1 MALTSATAAVPRAA
15 HLERDTHARLRP
27 AAPPLRPAT
36 APQPRALLVYS
47 QPGEGA
53 GMNED
58 PLANLDRELA
68 ARLDIESH
76 SPPEAARRLRTWV
89 SATQPTLLLVRDGN
103 VVAVAVGALSRLEI
117 ERLIRH
123 AIL

>member
-1 MALTSATAAVPRAA
+1 MALSPATAAVPRAA
-15 HLERDTHARLRP
+15 RLDRNAHAPVRF

-36 APQPRALLVYS
+36 ALQPRVLLVCS
-47 QPGEGA
+47 RPGESA
-53 GMNED
+53 GVNED
-58 PLANLDRELA
+58 PLADLDGELA
-68 ARLDIESH
+68 ARLDIERH

-89 SATQPTLLLVRDGN
+89 SATQPTILLVREGV
-103 VVAVAVGALSRLEI
+103 VVAVAVGALSRLEL